1 MLQTVVLFVKP
12 PIPGRVKTRLAR
24 DIGDEAACSIYC
36 RLADH
41 TIQQIQASGI
51 PLALFF
57 DGFDS
62 ASLPPAWLQA
72 SQTCIPQQGQEL
84 GERMVAAFRY
94 LFADTVKQAVLI
106 GSDIPDIDAVYLR
119 QAFELLADHAM
130 VLGPVLDGGY
140 CLIGFNQI
148 HFTESIFQ
156 DIPWSTEQVCELT
169 LNAAA
174 QAGLTVGLLP
184 ALQDIDTVDDLQ
196 RYGCVQI
203 ARKDCTS

>member
-1 MLQTVVLFVKP
+1 MIQTVVLFVKP

-24 DIGDEAACSIYC
+24 DIGDDAACSIYR
-36 RLADH
+36 RLADY

-57 DGFDS
+57 DGSDPV
-62 ASLPPAWLQA
+62 SLPPAWLQA
-72 SQTCIPQQGQEL
+72 SQTCIPQQGQKL
-84 GERMVAAFRY
+84 GERMVAAFRF
-94 LFADTVKQAVLI
+94 LFVDTVKQAVLI
-106 GSDIPDIDAVYLR
+106 GSDIPGIDAVYLR
-119 QAFELLADHAM
+119 QAFELLADNSM

-148 HFTESIFQ
+148 HFTESLFQ
-156 DIPWSTEQVCELT
+156 NIPWSTDQVFELT
-169 LNAAA
+169 LNAAV

-196 RYGCVQI
+196 YLNPAKFQL
-203 ARKDCTS
+203 D